1 MHTTSTPTHTP
12 TLYGYVR
19 VSTHDQCIDRQIDEI
34 LKHGVTRENI
44 YIDRAS
50 GKDFNRSQYQ
60 TMMGI
65 VKRGDTIVVHS
76 LDRLGRS
83 FADVP
88 EEYNRLVRKEGVHIR
103 VLGMDALNSEKATD
117 RTSIFMQ
124 QLWLMVQSFFAENER
139 IVMLER
145 QHAAYVA
152 AKARGR
158 KFGRP
163 ELPLPHNFMEWVEKW
178 VGGLVSHREAARQ
191 CNMNPSTFLRRAK
204 LAVND

>member
-1 MHTTSTPTHTP
+1 MFTEP

-19 VSTHDQCIDRQIDEI
+19 ISTQDQCIDRQIDEI
-34 LKHGVTRENI
+34 TRHGVSPEHI
-44 YIDRAS
+44 YIDCAS
-50 GKDFNRSQYQ
+50 GKDFNRPQYQ
-60 TMMGI
+60 KLMET
-65 VKRGDTIVVHS
+65 VQRGDTIVVHS

-117 RTSIFMQ
+117 RTSVFMQ
-124 QLWLMVQSFFAENER
+124 QLLLMVQSFFAENER

-163 ELPLPHNFMEWVEKW
+163 EMPLPQNFMEWVEKW

-204 LAVND
+204 LVME

>member
-1 MHTTSTPTHTP
+1 MATF
-12 TLYGYVR
+12 YGYVR
-19 VSTHDQCIDRQIDEI
+19 VSTSEQCIDRQIDAMI
-34 LKHGVTRENI
+34 ANSVLKNNI
-44 YIDRAS
+44 YIDKAS
-50 GKDFNRSQYQ
+50 GKDFNRPEYQ
-60 TMMGI
+60 RLMDI
-65 VKRGDTIVVHS
+65 IKCGDTLVIHS

-88 EEYNRLVRKEGVHIR
+88 EEYNRLVRKVGVHIK

-117 RTSIFMQ
+117 RTSVFMQ
-124 QLWLMVQSFFAENER
+124 QLLLMVQSFFAENER

-163 ELPLPHNFMEWVEKW
+163 ELPVPYNFVEMVEKW
-178 VGGLVSHREAARQ
+178 RNGVFAHREAARR
-191 CNMNPSTFLRRAK
+191 CNMNASTFLRKAK
-204 LAVND
+204 LGLA

>member
-1 MHTTSTPTHTP
+1 MSTKP

-19 VSTHDQCIDRQIDEI
+19 VSTQDQCIDRQIDEI
-34 LKHGVTRENI
+34 LKNGVSPENI
-44 YIDRAS
+44 YVDRAS
-50 GKDFNRSQYQ
+50 GKDFNRPEYQ
-60 TMMGI
+60 KMLEV
-65 VKRGDTIVVHS
+65 VKSGDTIVIHS

-88 EEYNRLVRKEGVHIR
+88 EEYNRLVRKEGIHIR
-103 VLGMDALNSEKATD
+103 ILGMDALNSEKATD
-117 RTSIFMQ
+117 RTSVFMQ
-124 QLWLMVQSFFAENER
+124 QLLLMVQSFFAENER

-163 ELPLPHNFMEWVEKW
+163 ELPVPYNFMEWVENW
-178 VGGLVSHREAARQ
+178 CRGIVSHREAARQ

-204 LAVND
+204 LVVG